1 MLRGEGG
8 TTPVCFRGAATT
20 VDRLGQKLEVPMS
33 AGCCQCTKCSTPRGL
48 SGHIHNHS
56 RSDLPSYIPL
66 YTYIRSAH
74 TSTHRMT
81 IINTHRGPDALIT
94 HSDQRNNRTHAQQVR
109 FRMQCTPLQPL
120 GAAQNQIVDAAQVAK
135 FEKIENPAEW
145 QTWKALTAFP
155 QRLLLLLLLRHVHVR
170 GVTHHV

>member
-1 MLRGEGG
+1 M
-8 TTPVCFRGAATT
+8 PVCFRVAATT

-81 IINTHRGPDALIT
+81 IINTHRGPDVLTT

-135 FEKIENPAEW
+135 FEKIENQPNG
-145 QTWKALTAFP
+145 KLG
-155 QRLLLLLLLRHVHVR
+155 RHSLRSR
-170 GVTHHV
+170 SDCFFFFFFAMCM